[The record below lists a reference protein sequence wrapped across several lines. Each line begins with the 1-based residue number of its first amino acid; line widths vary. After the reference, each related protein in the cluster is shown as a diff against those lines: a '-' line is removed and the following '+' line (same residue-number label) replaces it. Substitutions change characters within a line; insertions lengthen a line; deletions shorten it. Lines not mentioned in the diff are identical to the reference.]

1 MTAASLER
9 FGEWAI
15 VTGASSGIGRE
26 VALRLAASRVNVVLV
41 ARNEQS
47 LTRLAAEI
55 ESRGSRAKVIPL
67 DLAQPD
73 AAKRLEQA
81 TIDLDTGILVNS
93 AGFGSGGAFLESD
106 PEEEI
111 AMVDVNCRAVLD
123 LTIRFARRFAA
134 RKRGAIVLLSS
145 IVAFQG
151 VARSA
156 NYAAT
161 KAYIQSLGE
170 ALAEEMKGTGVLVL
184 RAIPGPAESGFAQRA
199 GMKFGSADTAGAV
212 ADDIVA
218 ALARNRTSVIA
229 GRLGKVL
236 YYSLMTAPRFLRVSI
251 IKRIMASMTRP

>member
-1 MTAASLER
+1 MKAASLQR

-15 VTGASSGIGRE
+15 ITGASSGIGRE

-47 LTRLAAEI
+47 LTRLAADI

-67 DLAQPD
+67 DLAGPD
-73 AAKRLEQA
+73 AGRILEQA
-81 TIDLDTGILVNS
+81 TLDLDTGILINN

-106 PEEEI
+106 LEQEI

-123 LTIRFARRFAA
+123 LTTRFARRFAA

-161 KAYIQSLGE
+161 KAYVQSLGE
-170 ALAEEMKGTGVLVL
+170 ALAGEMKGTGVLVL
-184 RAIPGPAESGFAQRA
+184 RAIPGPTESGFAKRA
-199 GMKFGSADTAGAV
+199 GMKLGSADTAGDV
-212 ADDIVA
+212 ADDIIA
-218 ALARNRTSVIA
+218 ALAKKRTSVIA

-251 IKRIMASMTRP
+251 MKRIMASMTRP